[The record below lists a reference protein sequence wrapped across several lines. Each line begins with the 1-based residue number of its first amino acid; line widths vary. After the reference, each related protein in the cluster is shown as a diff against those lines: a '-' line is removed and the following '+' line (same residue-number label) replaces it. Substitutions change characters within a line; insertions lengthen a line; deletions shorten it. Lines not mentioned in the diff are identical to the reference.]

1 MLASRQPK
9 KALEFLGRLLRDG
22 EEPLPIAWSDDVD
35 VSQADRG
42 E

>member
-22 EEPLPIAWSDDVD
+22 EGRAMLGADDVD